1 MAKVV
6 KPKSKFVCQN
16 CGYFSVKWL
25 GKCPECGTWDSLVE
39 EIETE
44 SVESDSRTLRA
55 TNKVEKPISINAVA
69 IEQEDRFSSG
79 IEELNIVLGGGIVK
93 GSLILVGGD
102 PGIGKST
109 MLLQV
114 ADHVAR
120 QGKKVLYVSGEESV
134 KQTKMRAE
142 RLDIASNELYVLS
155 ENNMDLILAEI
166 QQLKP
171 DVMVVDSIQTVYR
184 EGVASAPG
192 SVSQVRE
199 CTGLLMKIAKG
210 MGISTFIV
218 GHVTKNGAI
227 AGPKVLEHMV
237 DTVLYFEGER
247 YHIYRIL
254 RAVKNRFGSTNE
266 IGVYEMTN
274 KGLKGV
280 SNPSNLFIS
289 ERRSE
294 ASGSVVT
301 ASVEGTRPVL
311 VEIQALVSQT
321 TFGMPRRTAVGVD
334 YNKLVMLMAVLEKR
348 VGLALADQ
356 DCYINVVGGMSMDE
370 PSSDLAVVA
379 AVAASFRNFIVDS
392 QTLVFGEVGL
402 TGEIRNV
409 SQAQSRLN
417 EGVKLGFKRFIMPF
431 GNVEG
436 LEVPKQAKVIG
447 VKSVE
452 EAFSN
457 LFGR

>member
-1 MAKVV
+1 MAKL
-6 KPKSKFVCQN
+6 KTKFVCQN

-25 GKCPECGTWDSLVE
+25 GKCPECGTWDAMVE
-39 EIETE
+39 EVETE
-44 SVESDSRTLRA
+44 SVEADARTLRA
-55 TNKVEKPISINAVA
+55 SNKAEKPINIKEVKL
-69 IEQEDRFSSG
+69 EKEDRYTSG
-79 IEELNIVLGGGIVK
+79 IDELDIVLGGGIVK

-114 ADHVAR
+114 ADHVAK

-134 KQTKMRAE
+134 KQTKMRAD
-142 RLDIASNELYVLS
+142 RLDIGSEALFVLS
-155 ENNMDLILAEI
+155 ENNMDLILNEI
-166 QQLKP
+166 QSLKP
-171 DVMVVDSIQTVYR
+171 DVLVVDSIQTVFR
-184 EGVASAPG
+184 EGVSSAPG

-199 CTGLLMKIAKG
+199 ATGLLMKIAKG

-247 YHIYRIL
+247 YNIYRIL

-274 KGLKGV
+274 KGLRGV
-280 SNPSNLFIS
+280 SNPSNLFLS

-301 ASVEGTRPVL
+301 AAVEGTRPVL

-334 YNKLVMLMAVLEKR
+334 YNKLVMLLAVLEKR

-356 DCYINVVGGMSMDE
+356 DCYINVVGGMSMEE
-370 PSSDLAVVA
+370 PSADLAVVA
-379 AVAASFRNFIVDS
+379 AIAASFRDFKLDAE
-392 QTLVFGEVGL
+392 TLVFGEVGL

-409 SQAQSRLN
+409 SQAQSRIS
-417 EGVKLGFKRFIMPF
+417 EGAKLGFKRFIMPF

-436 LEVPKQAKVIG
+436 LEVPKGAKVIG

>member
-1 MAKVV
+1 MAKV
-6 KPKSKFVCQN
+6 KSKYVCQH
-16 CGYFSVKWL
+16 CGYISVKWL
-25 GKCPECGTWDSLVE
+25 GKCPECGTWESLVE
-39 EIETE
+39 EIETA
-44 SVESDSRTLRA
+44 SVESDSRTIRA
-55 TNKVEKPISINAVA
+55 TNKVEKPVSIGAISL
-69 IEQEDRFSSG
+69 EKEDRFSSG
-79 IEELNIVLGGGIVK
+79 IEELDIVLGGGIVK
-93 GSLILVGGD
+93 GSLMLVGGD

-109 MLLQV
+109 LMLQV
-114 ADHVAR
+114 ADHVAK
-120 QGKKVLYVSGEESV
+120 QGKKVLYVSGEESI
-134 KQTKMRAE
+134 KQTKMRAD
-142 RLDIASNELYVLS
+142 RLDVNSETLFVLS

-166 QQLKP
+166 NQLKP
-171 DVMVVDSIQTVYR
+171 DVMVIDSIQTVYR
-184 EGVASAPG
+184 EDVASAPG

-199 CTGLLMKIAKG
+199 ATGLLMKISKG

-274 KGLKGV
+274 KGLRGV

-289 ERRSE
+289 ERRSQ

-301 ASVEGTRPVL
+301 AAVEGTRPVL

-370 PSSDLAVVA
+370 PSADLAVVT
-379 AVAASFRNFIVDS
+379 AVAASFRNCIVDS
-392 QTLVFGEVGL
+392 ETLVFGEVGL

-409 SQAQSRLN
+409 SQPQSRLN
-417 EGVKLGFKRFIMPF
+417 EGVKLGFKRFIIPY
-431 GNVEG
+431 GNLEG
-436 LEVPKQAKVIG
+436 LEVPKKVTAYG
-447 VKSVE
+447 VKTVE

>member
-1 MAKVV
+1 MAKL
-6 KPKSKFVCQN
+6 KTKFVCQN

-25 GKCPECGTWDSLVE
+25 GKCPECGTWDAMVE
-39 EIETE
+39 EVETE
-44 SVESDSRTLRA
+44 SVEADSRTLRA
-55 TNKVEKPISINAVA
+55 SNKAEKPINIKEVKL
-69 IEQEDRFSSG
+69 EKEDRYSSG
-79 IEELNIVLGGGIVK
+79 IDELDIVLGGGIVK

-114 ADHVAR
+114 ADHVAK

-134 KQTKMRAE
+134 KQTKMRAD
-142 RLDIASNELYVLS
+142 RLDIGSDALYVLS
-155 ENNMDLILAEI
+155 ENNMDLILNEI
-166 QQLKP
+166 QSLKP
-171 DVMVVDSIQTVYR
+171 DVLVVDSIQTVFR
-184 EGVASAPG
+184 EGVSSAPG

-199 CTGLLMKIAKG
+199 ATGLLMKIAKG

-247 YHIYRIL
+247 YNIYRIL

-280 SNPSNLFIS
+280 SNPSNLFLS

-301 ASVEGTRPVL
+301 AAVEGTRPVL

-334 YNKLVMLMAVLEKR
+334 YNKLVMLLAVLEKR

-356 DCYINVVGGMSMDE
+356 DCYINVVGGMSMEE
-370 PSSDLAVVA
+370 PSADLAVVA
-379 AVAASFRNFIVDS
+379 AIAASFRDFKLDAE
-392 QTLVFGEVGL
+392 TLVFGEVGL

-409 SQAQSRLN
+409 SQAQSRIS
-417 EGVKLGFKRFIMPF
+417 EGSKLGFKRFIMPF

-436 LEVPKQAKVIG
+436 LEVPKGTKVIG

>member
-1 MAKVV
+1 MAKV
-6 KPKSKFVCQN
+6 KSKYVCQN

-25 GKCPECGTWDSLVE
+25 GKCPECGSWESMVE
-39 EIETE
+39 EIET
-44 SVESDSRTLRA
+44 SDVASDSRTLRA
-55 TNKVEKPISINAVA
+55 TNKVEKPVAINAVA
-69 IEQEDRFSSG
+69 LEKEDRFSSG
-79 IEELNIVLGGGIVK
+79 IEELDVVLGGGIVK
-93 GSLILVGGD
+93 GSLMLVGGD

-114 ADHVAR
+114 ADNVAR

-134 KQTKMRAE
+134 KQTKMRAD
-142 RLDIASNELYVLS
+142 RLDIKAEQLYVLS
-155 ENNMDLILAEI
+155 ENNMDVILGEI
-166 QQLKP
+166 NQLKP
-171 DVMVVDSIQTVYR
+171 DVMVIDSIQTVYR
-184 EGVASAPG
+184 EDVASAPG

-199 CTGLLMKIAKG
+199 ATGLLMKIAKG

-274 KGLKGV
+274 RGLRGV

-294 ASGSVVT
+294 SSGSVVT
-301 ASVEGTRPVL
+301 AAVEGTRPVL

-334 YNKLVMLMAVLEKR
+334 YNKLVMLMAVLEKK

-370 PSSDLAVVA
+370 PSADLAVVT
-379 AVAASFRNFIVDS
+379 AVAASFRNFIIDS
-392 QTLVFGEVGL
+392 ETLVFGEVGL

-409 SQAQSRLN
+409 SQPQSRIN
-417 EGVKLGFKRFIMPF
+417 EGVKLGFKRFVIPY

-436 LEVPKQAKVIG
+436 LEVPQKATVLG
-447 VKSVE
+447 VKTVE

>member
-1 MAKVV
+1 MAKI
-6 KPKSKFVCQN
+6 KSKFVCQN

-25 GKCPECGTWDSLVE
+25 GKCPECGTWDSMVE
-39 EIETE
+39 EVETPA
-44 SVESDSRTLRA
+44 VESDSRTLRA
-55 TNKVEKPISINAVA
+55 SSKVEKPVPIRAVT
-69 IEQEDRFSSG
+69 IEKEDRFSSG
-79 IEELNIVLGGGIVK
+79 IEELDIVLGGGIVR
-93 GSLILVGGD
+93 GSLMLVGGD

-114 ADHVAR
+114 ADHVAKE
-120 QGKKVLYVSGEESV
+120 GKKVLYVSGEESV
-134 KQTKMRAE
+134 KQTKMRAD
-142 RLDIASNELYVLS
+142 RLDIDSENLFVLS

-166 QQLKP
+166 QELSP
-171 DVMVVDSIQTVYR
+171 DVLVIDSIQTVFR
-184 EGVASAPG
+184 EGVSSAPG

-199 CTGLLMKIAKG
+199 ATGLLMKIAKG

-294 ASGSVVT
+294 SSGSVVT
-301 ASVEGTRPVL
+301 AAVEGTRPVL

-334 YNKLVMLMAVLEKR
+334 YNKLVMLLAVLEKK

-370 PSSDLAVVA
+370 PSADLAIVA
-379 AVAASFRNFIVDS
+379 AVAASFRNFRLDPE
-392 QTLVFGEVGL
+392 TLVFGEVGL

-409 SQAQSRLN
+409 SQAQSRIS
-417 EGVKLGFKRFIMPF
+417 EGVKLGFTKFIMPF
-431 GNVEG
+431 GNIEG
-436 LEVPKQAKVIG
+436 LEIPKKAKVIG

>member
-1 MAKVV
+1 MAKV
-6 KPKSKFVCQN
+6 KSKYVCQN

-25 GKCPECGTWDSLVE
+25 GKCPECGSWESMVE
-39 EIETE
+39 EIET
-44 SVESDSRTLRA
+44 SDVASDSRTLRA
-55 TNKVEKPISINAVA
+55 TNKVEKPVAINAVA
-69 IEQEDRFSSG
+69 LEKEDRFSSG
-79 IEELNIVLGGGIVK
+79 IEELDVVLGGGIVK
-93 GSLILVGGD
+93 GSLMLVGGD

-114 ADHVAR
+114 ADNVAR

-134 KQTKMRAE
+134 KQTKMRAD
-142 RLDIASNELYVLS
+142 RLDIKAEQLYVLS
-155 ENNMDLILAEI
+155 ENNMDVILGEI
-166 QQLKP
+166 NQLKP
-171 DVMVVDSIQTVYR
+171 DVMVIDSIQTVYR
-184 EGVASAPG
+184 EDVASAPG

-199 CTGLLMKIAKG
+199 ATGLLMKIAKG

-274 KGLKGV
+274 KGLRGV

-294 ASGSVVT
+294 SSGSVVT
-301 ASVEGTRPVL
+301 AAVEGTRPVL

-334 YNKLVMLMAVLEKR
+334 YNKLVMLMAVLEKK

-370 PSSDLAVVA
+370 PSADLAVVT
-379 AVAASFRNFIVDS
+379 AVAASFRNFIIDS
-392 QTLVFGEVGL
+392 ETLVFGEVGL

-409 SQAQSRLN
+409 SQPQSRIN
-417 EGVKLGFKRFIMPF
+417 EGVKLGFKRFVIPY

-436 LEVPKQAKVIG
+436 LEVPPKATVLG
-447 VKSVE
+447 VKTVE

>member
-1 MAKVV
+1 MAKAA
-6 KPKSKFVCQN
+6 KTKSKFVCQN

-39 EIETE
+39 EVETE

-55 TNKVEKPISINAVA
+55 TNKIEKPVPINQVA
-69 IEQEDRFSSG
+69 LEREDRFSSG
-79 IEELNIVLGGGIVK
+79 IEELDIVLGGGIVR

-142 RLDIASNELYVLS
+142 RLDIESDSLYVLS

-166 QQLKP
+166 QQLQP

-184 EGVASAPG
+184 EGVSSAPG

-199 CTGLLMKIAKG
+199 ATGLLMKIAKG

-301 ASVEGTRPVL
+301 AAVEGTRPVL

-370 PSSDLAVVA
+370 PSADLAVVA

-417 EGVKLGFKRFIMPF
+417 EGVKLGFKRFIMPY

>member
-1 MAKVV
+1 MAKL
-6 KPKSKFVCQN
+6 KTKFVCQN
-16 CGYFSVKWL
+16 CGYFSIKWL
-25 GKCPECGTWDSLVE
+25 GKCPECGTWDAMVE
-39 EIETE
+39 EVETE
-44 SVESDSRTLRA
+44 SVEADARTLRA
-55 TNKVEKPISINAVA
+55 SNKAEKPINIKEVKL
-69 IEQEDRFSSG
+69 EKEDRYTSG
-79 IEELNIVLGGGIVK
+79 IDELDIVLGGGIVK

-114 ADHVAR
+114 ADHVAK

-134 KQTKMRAE
+134 KQTKMRAD
-142 RLDIASNELYVLS
+142 RLDIGSEALFVLS
-155 ENNMDLILAEI
+155 ENNMDLILNEI
-166 QQLKP
+166 QSLKP
-171 DVMVVDSIQTVYR
+171 DVLVVDSIQTVFR
-184 EGVASAPG
+184 EGVSSAPG

-199 CTGLLMKIAKG
+199 ATGLLMKIAKG

-247 YHIYRIL
+247 YNIYRIL

-274 KGLKGV
+274 KGLRGV
-280 SNPSNLFIS
+280 SNPSNLFLS

-301 ASVEGTRPVL
+301 AAVEGTRPVL

-334 YNKLVMLMAVLEKR
+334 YNKLVMLLAVLEKR

-356 DCYINVVGGMSMDE
+356 DCYINVVGGMSMEE
-370 PSSDLAVVA
+370 PSADLAVVA
-379 AVAASFRNFIVDS
+379 AIAASFRDFKLDAE
-392 QTLVFGEVGL
+392 TLVFGEVGL

-409 SQAQSRLN
+409 SQAQSRIS
-417 EGVKLGFKRFIMPF
+417 EGAKLGFKRFIMPF

-436 LEVPKQAKVIG
+436 LEVPKGAKVIG

>member
-1 MAKVV
+1 MAKI
-6 KPKSKFVCQN
+6 KSKFVCQN

-25 GKCPECGTWDSLVE
+25 GKCPECGTWDSMVE
-39 EIETE
+39 EVET
-44 SVESDSRTLRA
+44 SDVETDSRTLRA
-55 TNKVEKPISINAVA
+55 TNKIEKPVSITNVA
-69 IEQEDRFSSG
+69 IEKEDRFSSG
-79 IEELNIVLGGGIVK
+79 IEELDIVLGGGIVK
-93 GSLILVGGD
+93 GSLMLVGGD

-134 KQTKMRAE
+134 KQTKMRAD
-142 RLDIASNELYVLS
+142 RLDISSESLYVLS
-155 ENNMDLILAEI
+155 ENNMDVILGEI
-166 QQLKP
+166 TQLQP
-171 DVMVVDSIQTVYR
+171 DVIVVDSIQTVYR

-199 CTGLLMKIAKG
+199 ATGLLMKIAKG

-289 ERRSE
+289 ERRAE

-301 ASVEGTRPVL
+301 AAVEGTRPVL

-356 DCYINVVGGMSMDE
+356 DCYINVVGGMSMEE
-370 PSSDLAVVA
+370 PSADLAIVT
-379 AVAASFRNFIVDS
+379 AVAASFRNFIMDAE
-392 QTLVFGEVGL
+392 TLVFGEVGL

-409 SQAQSRLN
+409 SQPQIRIS

-431 GNVEG
+431 GNLEG
-436 LEVPKQAKVIG
+436 LEVPKSVKVYG
-447 VKSVE
+447 VKTVE

>member
-1 MAKVV
+1 MAKAA
-6 KPKSKFVCQN
+6 KTKSKFVCQN

-55 TNKVEKPISINAVA
+55 TNKVEKPVPIHQIA

-79 IEELNIVLGGGIVK
+79 IDELDIVLGGGIVR

-142 RLDIASNELYVLS
+142 RLDIESKSLYVLS

-166 QQLKP
+166 QQLQP

-184 EGVASAPG
+184 EGVSSAPG

-199 CTGLLMKIAKG
+199 ATGLLMKIAKG

-301 ASVEGTRPVL
+301 AAVEGTRPVL

-370 PSSDLAVVA
+370 PSADLAVVA

-409 SQAQSRLN
+409 SQAQIRLN

>member
-1 MAKVV
+1 MAKV
-6 KPKSKFVCQN
+6 KSKYVCQN

-25 GKCPECGTWDSLVE
+25 GKCSECGSWESMVE
-39 EIETE
+39 EIETA
-44 SVESDSRTLRA
+44 SVETDSRTLRA
-55 TNKVEKPISINAVA
+55 TNKVEKPISIKA
-69 IEQEDRFSSG
+69 ISLEKDDRFSSG
-79 IEELNIVLGGGIVK
+79 IEELDIVLGGGIVK

-109 MLLQV
+109 LMLQV

-120 QGKKVLYVSGEESV
+120 QGKKVLYVSGEESI
-134 KQTKMRAE
+134 KQTKMRAD
-142 RLDIASNELYVLS
+142 RLGIESEDLYVLS

-166 QQLKP
+166 NQLKP
-171 DVMVVDSIQTVYR
+171 DVMVIDSIQTVYR
-184 EGVASAPG
+184 EDVASAPG

-199 CTGLLMKIAKG
+199 ATGLLMKISKG

-274 KGLKGV
+274 KGLQGV

-301 ASVEGTRPVL
+301 AAIEGTRPVL

-370 PSSDLAVVA
+370 PSADLAIVTS
-379 AVAASFRNFIVDS
+379 VAASFRNFIMNS
-392 QTLVFGEVGL
+392 ETLVFGEVGL

-409 SQAQSRLN
+409 SQAQSRVN
-417 EGVKLGFKRFIMPF
+417 EGVKLGFKRFIIPY
-431 GNVEG
+431 GNLEG
-436 LEVPKQAKVIG
+436 LDIPKKVTVSG
-447 VKSVE
+447 VKTVE

>member
-1 MAKVV
+1 MAKL
-6 KPKSKFVCQN
+6 KTKFVCQN

-25 GKCPECGTWDSLVE
+25 GKCPECGTWDAMVE
-39 EIETE
+39 EVETE
-44 SVESDSRTLRA
+44 SVEADARTLRA
-55 TNKVEKPISINAVA
+55 SNKAEKPINIKEVKL
-69 IEQEDRFSSG
+69 EKEDRYTSG
-79 IEELNIVLGGGIVK
+79 IDELDIVLGGGIVK

-114 ADHVAR
+114 ADHVAK

-134 KQTKMRAE
+134 KQTKMRAD
-142 RLDIASNELYVLS
+142 RLDIGSEALFVLS
-155 ENNMDLILAEI
+155 ENNMDLILNEI
-166 QQLKP
+166 QSLKP
-171 DVMVVDSIQTVYR
+171 DVLVVDSIQTVFR
-184 EGVASAPG
+184 EGVSSAPG

-199 CTGLLMKIAKG
+199 ATGLLMKIAKG

-247 YHIYRIL
+247 YNIYRIL

-274 KGLKGV
+274 KGLRGV
-280 SNPSNLFIS
+280 SNPSNLFLS

-301 ASVEGTRPVL
+301 AAVEGTRPVL

-334 YNKLVMLMAVLEKR
+334 YNKLVMLLAVLEKR

-356 DCYINVVGGMSMDE
+356 DCYINVVGGMSMEE
-370 PSSDLAVVA
+370 PSADLAVVA
-379 AVAASFRNFIVDS
+379 AIAASFRDFKLDAE
-392 QTLVFGEVGL
+392 TLVFGEVGL

-409 SQAQSRLN
+409 SQAQSRIS
-417 EGVKLGFKRFIMPF
+417 EGAKLGFKRFIMPF

-436 LEVPKQAKVIG
+436 LEVPKGAKVIG

-452 EAFSN
+452 EAFAN

>member
-1 MAKVV
+1 MAKV
-6 KPKSKFVCQN
+6 KSKYVCQN

-25 GKCPECGTWDSLVE
+25 GKCPECGSWESMVE
-39 EIETE
+39 ELETP

-55 TNKVEKPISINAVA
+55 SSKVEKPVAINAVT
-69 IEQEDRFSSG
+69 IEREDRFSSG
-79 IEELNIVLGGGIVK
+79 IEELDIVLGGGIVK
-93 GSLILVGGD
+93 GSLMLVGGD

-114 ADHVAR
+114 ADHVAQ

-134 KQTKMRAE
+134 KQTKMRAD
-142 RLDIASNELYVLS
+142 RLDIKSEQLYVLS
-155 ENNMDLILAEI
+155 ENNMDIILGEI
-166 QQLKP
+166 QQLQP
-171 DVMVVDSIQTVYR
+171 DVMVIDSIQTVYR
-184 EGVASAPG
+184 EAVASAPG
-192 SVSQVRE
+192 SVAQVRE
-199 CTGLLMKIAKG
+199 ATGLLMKIAKG

-274 KGLKGV
+274 KGLRGV

-294 ASGSVVT
+294 SSGSVVT
-301 ASVEGTRPVL
+301 AAMEGTRPVL

-334 YNKLVMLMAVLEKR
+334 YNKLVMLLAVLEKK

-370 PSSDLAVVA
+370 PSADLAVVTA
-379 AVAASFRNFIVDS
+379 AAASFRNFIIDS
-392 QTLVFGEVGL
+392 HTLVFGEVGL

-409 SQAQSRLN
+409 SQPQSRIN
-417 EGVKLGFKRFIMPF
+417 EGVKLGFKRFIVPY

-436 LEVPKQAKVIG
+436 LEVPKSVKVHG
-447 VKSVE
+447 VKTVE